1 MSICHYTFNQTL
13 HAEFDSLIFQITHIY
28 NLLVKVSN
36 RFGTHVYF
44 VHLKHSARCPL
55 PSTVSFDSSSSSP
68 TVHKPNTRSDYYL
81 FRVFPSSLSFI
92 FFKAIRGNPF
102 MMNSSNPAYQNLL
115 RIEKK
120 VETDTN
126 KSTI

>member
-1 MSICHYTFNQTL
+1 MYISYISSTAHVVLFLPPFHSIL
-13 HAEFDSLIFQITHIY
+13 A
-28 NLLVKVSN
+28 
-36 RFGTHVYF
+36 
-44 VHLKHSARCPL
+44 AA
-55 PSTVSFDSSSSSP
+55 SP
-68 TVHKPNTRSDYYL
+68 TVHKPNTRSDCYL